1 MERADKILQALFE
14 RLNIRDEHGY
24 ARLFTTWRSVCD
36 EVSSRGLADHS
47 SIVDV
52 RHGAIIV
59 AVDHPGWLQL
69 LQFYHARLLDKLQ
82 RRFPELGLT
91 AIHYHISERRV
102 DLLNAERSDAFEDRG
117 QPDSEGIGAEREA
130 KDQRPGQESAKDDDE
145 LLTRIGNESFRE
157 SLARLR
163 REIEER
169 E

>member
-52 RHGAIIV
+52 QHGAVIV

-69 LQFYHARLLDKLQ
+69 LQFYHAQLIEKLQ

-91 AIHYHISERRV
+91 AIHFHISDRRV
-102 DLLNAERSDAFEDRG
+102 DLLNAERSESVEDRDR
-117 QPDSEGIGAEREA
+117 PEGEA
-130 KDQRPGQESAKDDDE
+130 MDAKQEPEQQRPGEENAKDDDD
-145 LLTRIGNESFRE
+145 LLTGIENESFRE

>member
-24 ARLFTTWRSVCD
+24 ARLFSTWRGVCD

-52 RHGAIIV
+52 RHGAVIV
-59 AVDHPGWLQL
+59 AVDHPGWLQV
-69 LQFYHARLLDKLQ
+69 LQFYHAQLLEKLQ
-82 RRFPELGLT
+82 RRFPDLGLK
-91 AIHYHISERRV
+91 AIHFHISDRRV
-102 DLLNAERSDAFEDRG
+102 DHLNAERSDAIESDD
-117 QPDSEGIGAEREA
+117 QLHSDAAGAEQE
-130 KDQRPGQESAKDDDE
+130 RPERRSGEE
-145 LLTRIGNESFRE
+145 MIGRIENVSFRE
-157 SLARLR
+157 SLERLR